1 MHSASS
7 SPAPPLL
14 LFGGTFDP
22 PHRAHLEIADRAR
35 RATGAAEV
43 LFIPAR
49 QNPLKDGAP
58 GATAGQRLEM
68 LSLALAGI
76 PWAHVSRIEVDRP
89 GPSWFVETLR
99 TLAAAHPDR
108 THRFILGSDQAAL
121 LHRWREPE
129 AILALA
135 DPVIVLRPPHDDAAS
150 FLRDAPPLRSPG
162 WWRHRLLDGEPL
174 PHASTSI
181 RDLCASGHT
190 DQASAWLDPSV
201 LAYIEAHGLYRA
213 HGA

>member
-1 MHSASS
+1 MHSASTG
-7 SPAPPLL
+7 PTPPLL

-22 PHRAHLEIADRAR
+22 PHRAHVEIADRAR
-35 RATGAAEV
+35 RLTGADRV

-58 GATAGQRLEM
+58 GATAEARLEM
-68 LSLALAGI
+68 LRLALAGM
-76 PWAHVSRIEVDRP
+76 PWAQISPIEIDRP
-89 GPSWFVETLR
+89 GPSWFIETLR
-99 TLAAAHPDR
+99 ALAEAHPGR
-108 THRFILGSDQAAL
+108 TIHFILGSDQAAL

-129 AILALA
+129 AILSLA
-135 DPVIVLRPPHDDAAS
+135 DPVIVLRPPHGDAAS

-162 WWRHRLLDGEPL
+162 WWRPRLLDGESL

-201 LAYIEAHGLYRA
+201 LAYIEAHGLYRV
-213 HGA
+213 HGS